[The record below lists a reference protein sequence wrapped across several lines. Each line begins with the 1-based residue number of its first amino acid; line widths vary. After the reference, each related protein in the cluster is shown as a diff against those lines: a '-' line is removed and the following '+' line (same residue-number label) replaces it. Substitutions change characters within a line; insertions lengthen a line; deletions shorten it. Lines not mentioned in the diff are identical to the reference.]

1 MGLTL
6 LPPPWLQY
14 LIFLFLFLY
23 GLYYT
28 LTLLSLNYYKETK
41 LRLQNWNKFKNLLSN
56 VNTLDYDLQRCLCLS
71 ELDDDIKDKLL
82 NYNLKYLEHQIQ
94 LLLSELELGFNI
106 LDNKEKEIIYLT
118 YVEQLNHNEIIQNLY
133 MDRSTYFRIR
143 KTAIEKMSKL
153 IISY

>member
-1 MGLTL
+1 M
-6 LPPPWLQY
+6 
-14 LIFLFLFLY
+14 
-23 GLYYT
+23 
-28 LTLLSLNYYKETK
+28 LLSLNYYKETK

-56 VNTLDYDLQRCLCLS
+56 VNTLDYDLQKCLCLS
-71 ELDDDIKDKLL
+71 EIDDDIKDKLL
-82 NYNLKYLEHQIQ
+82 NYKNYNLKYLEHQIQ

>member
-1 MGLTL
+1 M
-6 LPPPWLQY
+6 
-14 LIFLFLFLY
+14 
-23 GLYYT
+23 
-28 LTLLSLNYYKETK
+28 LLSLNYYKETK

-82 NYNLKYLEHQIQ
+82 NYKNYNLKYLEHQIQ

-133 MDRSTYFRIR
+133 IDRSTYFRIR

>member
-1 MGLTL
+1 M
-6 LPPPWLQY
+6 
-14 LIFLFLFLY
+14 
-23 GLYYT
+23 
-28 LTLLSLNYYKETK
+28 LLSLNYYKETK

-133 MDRSTYFRIR
+133 IDRSTYFRIR

>member
-1 MGLTL
+1 M
-6 LPPPWLQY
+6 
-14 LIFLFLFLY
+14 
-23 GLYYT
+23 
-28 LTLLSLNYYKETK
+28 LLSLNYYKETK

-82 NYNLKYLEHQIQ
+82 NYKNYNLKYLEHQIQ

>member
-1 MGLTL
+1 M
-6 LPPPWLQY
+6 
-14 LIFLFLFLY
+14 
-23 GLYYT
+23 
-28 LTLLSLNYYKETK
+28 LLSLNYYKETK